1 LNIAVGRPIA
11 GLLLLASILRSQA
24 TSTEPAEAP
33 NRTAPEQQLAR
44 LQRTIHDYG
53 NLARYHDADLK
64 LPPPAAG
71 ESRVVFLGDSITD
84 FWGRRGGQFFPGK
97 PDINR
102 GISGQVTPQMLI
114 RFRQD
119 VLDLKPKVVVI
130 LAGTN
135 DIGGSLG
142 PIPDYATKNNLMSM
156 VELAR
161 ANQIRVVL
169 SSLTPVCDSIRP
181 QSAKRPPEKILALNE
196 WLKSYAAQQNIV
208 YLDYYSKMIDD
219 KGMLRSD
226 LTVDCLH
233 PNQAGYAIMMPLA
246 EAAVEKAL
254 R

>member
-1 LNIAVGRPIA
+1 
-11 GLLLLASILRSQA
+11 
-24 TSTEPAEAP
+24 
-33 NRTAPEQQLAR
+33 
-44 LQRTIHDYG
+44 
-53 NLARYHDADLK
+53 
-64 LPPPAAG
+64 
-71 ESRVVFLGDSITD
+71 
-84 FWGRRGGQFFPGK
+84 
-97 PDINR
+97 
-102 GISGQVTPQMLI
+102 MLI